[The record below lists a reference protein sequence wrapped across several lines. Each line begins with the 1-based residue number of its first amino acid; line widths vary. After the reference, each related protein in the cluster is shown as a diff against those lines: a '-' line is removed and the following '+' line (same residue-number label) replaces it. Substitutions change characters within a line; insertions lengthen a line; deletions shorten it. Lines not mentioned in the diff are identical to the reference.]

1 MVNGLTLAAAGFTVT
16 AWAVFK
22 EYSWWHTGALLS
34 AIVGLVA
41 EVAVV
46 LFGIGL
52 VQISAAISAVDKAA
66 AGKAAMIARRLW

>member
-41 EVAVV
+41 EVAVGSCSAWV
-46 LFGIGL
+46 TGCRRPPPVIHYCSDHGFGSG
-52 VQISAAISAVDKAA
+52 
-66 AGKAAMIARRLW
+66 GGRR